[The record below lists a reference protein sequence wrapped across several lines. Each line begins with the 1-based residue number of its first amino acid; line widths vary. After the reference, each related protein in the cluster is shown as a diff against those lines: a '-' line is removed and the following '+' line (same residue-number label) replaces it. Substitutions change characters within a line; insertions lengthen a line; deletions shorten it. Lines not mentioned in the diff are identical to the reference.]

1 MEKENEQVSSDIR
14 AFVLFSRADI
24 NSGIVAKL
32 SSAKYG
38 EAAAARDY
46 SGLTMR
52 SERDACGM
60 LEWHYKKVILNGFS
74 KDRVVSS

>member
-1 MEKENEQVSSDIR
+1 MEKENKQANGGIR
-14 AFVLFSRADI
+14 AYVLFPQADI

-52 SERDACGM
+52 SDRDA
-60 LEWHYKKVILNGFS
+60 
-74 KDRVVSS
+74 

>member
-1 MEKENEQVSSDIR
+1 MEKENKQVSSDIR
-14 AFVLFSRADI
+14 AYVLFSRADI

-52 SERDACGM
+52 SERDAS
-60 LEWHYKKVILNGFS
+60 WHYKKVILNGFS

>member
-1 MEKENEQVSSDIR
+1 MEKENKQVSSDIR
-14 AFVLFSRADI
+14 AYVLFSRADI

-38 EAAAARDY
+38 EAAAAAARDY

-52 SERDACGM
+52 S
-60 LEWHYKKVILNGFS
+60 
-74 KDRVVSS
+74 

>member
-1 MEKENEQVSSDIR
+1 MEKENKQANGGIR
-14 AFVLFSRADI
+14 AYVLFSQADI

-38 EAAAARDY
+38 EAAASRDY

-52 SERDACGM
+52 SERDA
-60 LEWHYKKVILNGFS
+60 
-74 KDRVVSS
+74 

>member
-1 MEKENEQVSSDIR
+1 MEKENKQVSSDIR
-14 AFVLFSRADI
+14 AYVLFSRADI

-32 SSAKYG
+32 SCAKYG

-52 SERDACGM
+52 SERDA
-60 LEWHYKKVILNGFS
+60 
-74 KDRVVSS
+74 

>member
-1 MEKENEQVSSDIR
+1 MEKENKQANGGIR
-14 AFVLFSRADI
+14 AYVLFSQADI

-38 EAAAARDY
+38 EVAAARDY

-52 SERDACGM
+52 TERDAWM
-60 LEWHYKKVILNGFS
+60 TQ
-74 KDRVVSS
+74 